1 MSAEPVA
8 PMGSECRNVMI
19 TFFAVVSDLLK
30 NVFGAKC
37 SLVSRDDKHG
47 R

>member
-8 PMGSECRNVMI
+8 PMGSECRNVPI
-19 TFFAVVSDLLK
+19 VFAVVSDLLK